1 MENTFHSSFHISTT
15 SCPFL
20 NDYSLAFQSVCLFL
34 FPGGFCSTL
43 GNSIF
48 NAVLVLTLPEDKRGV
63 LSGFLNAA
71 CTGGSASSAVIY
83 GLLCDIFPLPMVFI
97 IGTALSIPV
106 MAYLCFHKSAKAFI
120 LEQ

>member
-34 FPGGFCSTL
+34 FLGGFCSTL

-48 NAVLVLTLPEDKRGV
+48 SAVLVLALPEDKRGV
-63 LSGFLNAA
+63 LLGFLSAA
-71 CTGGSASSAVIY
+71 CTGGSALSAVIY
-83 GLLCDIFPLPMVFI
+83 GLLCDYFPMHIVFI
-97 IGTALSIPV
+97 AGCALSIPLMV
-106 MAYLCFHKSAKAFI
+106 DLRFHKNTKEFM
-120 LEQ
+120 LGH

>member
-1 MENTFHSSFHISTT
+1 MQSGFIT
-15 SCPFL
+15 SCFFTI
-20 NDYSLAFQSVCLFL
+20 LAFAAKSYWMVCLFL
-34 FPGGFCSTL
+34 FLGGFCSTL

-48 NAVLVLTLPEDKRGV
+48 NAVLVLALPQDKRGV
-63 LSGFLNAA
+63 LLGFLSAA
-71 CTGGSASSAVIY
+71 CTGGSALSAVIY